1 MRKLLYSMVSLL
13 FICSCSKG
21 IVKPFYLQDVVEK
34 EELEKIEN
42 KFERFRQQVLGHFS
56 NKEEKKANNCNY
68 FLLEKHRK

>member
-34 EELEKIEN
+34 EALEKIEN

-56 NKEEKKANNCNY
+56 NKEQVENEPY
-68 FLLEKHRK
+68 MR